1 MIHPLTSL
9 RFIAALLIFLVHID
23 FLKGDPTLRT
33 LYERYFAIGRF
44 GVAFFFVLSG
54 FILAHNYHKIF
65 DTLNRKNLF
74 QFYLN
79 RFARIYPL
87 HLITVILAIPFSLPL
102 FFNNLSE
109 TTLKAIVNVM
119 LLQSF
124 IPSEDYYFSFNGVS
138 WSLSNEMFF
147 YALFPIILWALLR
160 NRLNGQKLFVGSVI
174 IYLALL
180 SIVIINLDAK
190 LSQWLF
196 YIFPFTRLFEFILGV
211 IFGLIFIQSSA
222 KIQYSIKVF
231 SVMELLSVI
240 LLLTA
245 AYYFIDV
252 HKTLRYSV
260 FFLPFLILLIY
271 VFAYQRGVVS
281 KWLSHKSLVYLGEI
295 SFSFYM
301 IHQLVIYYLNLVQ
314 MLDNYYIIKAVAA
327 LAISVL
333 YSSIAYKYY
342 EMPMRNRIRDM
353 SKKVKIRF
361 GVLCRLAIKS

>member
-1 MIHPLTSL
+1 MIHPLTSF
-9 RFIAALLIFLVHID
+9 RFIAAFLVFLVHIN
-23 FLKGDPTLRT
+23 FLKGHPTLSA
-33 LYERYFAIGRF
+33 LYVRYFDIGRF

-54 FILAHNYHKIF
+54 FILAYHYHKIF
-65 DTLNRKNLF
+65 DTLNRNNLY

-87 HLITVILAIPFSLPL
+87 HLITFILAIPFSLPL
-102 FFNNLSE
+102 FFNNLFE
-109 TTLKAIVNVM
+109 TTLKAIINVM

-124 IPSEDYYFSFNGVS
+124 IPSKDYYFSFNGVS

-147 YALFPIILWALLR
+147 YAFFPVILWALLR
-160 NRLNGQKLFVGSVI
+160 TRLNGQKLFVGSVI

-180 SIVIINLDAK
+180 SIVVTNVDAK
-190 LSQWLF
+190 LSEWLF
-196 YIFPFTRLFEFILGV
+196 YIFPFTRLIEFILGV

-231 SVMELLSVI
+231 SALELLSII

-245 AYYFIDV
+245 AYYFVDV

-271 VFAYQRGVVS
+271 VFAHQRGVVS

-301 IHQLVIYYLNLVQ
+301 IHQLVINYLNLVQ
-314 MLDNYYIIKAVAA
+314 MLNNYYIIKAVTA

-333 YSSIAYKYY
+333 YSAITYKYY
-342 EMPMRNRIRDM
+342 EIPIRNRIRDIV
-353 SKKVKIRF
+353 KKVKIRF
-361 GVLCRLAIKS
+361 AVSWQNR